1 MARLDSVISTIGC
14 EISVDY
20 AVSPLFCIFASC
32 KDTVEMLHAMV

>member
-14 EISVDY
+14 EISVGY
-20 AVSPLFCIFASC
+20 AFIPLFCILALC